1 MSTDGGGLRDCGG
14 ETWHSE
20 ITLEIQRRSGGGGTA
35 AQTLPS
41 LLSGWGAEERGQSA
55 QEGQLA
61 LKGCHMQYAA
71 LVLSEPQERQVIASE
86 RLCSRGAPGPRGS
99 RRKRPGLTLRL
110 PKS

>member
-1 MSTDGGGLRDCGG
+1 MRDCGG

-20 ITLEIQRRSGGGGTA
+20 ITLEIQRRRGGGTA

-55 QEGQLA
+55 QGGQLA

-71 LVLSEPQERQVIASE
+71 LVLSEPQERPVIASE